1 MLKLSTAVLS
11 GILAI
16 SFSQLAAAQAST
28 ANSPNNPAATGV
40 EKDQTRHHNRA
51 NTRLERRS
59 SAGTTAPNRRSPN
72 NPAATP
78 DIRKDDSQMG
88 TSTGNAAGGATANR
102 SSPNNPA
109 AAPDLPR
116 KQEQR

>member
-1 MLKLSTAVLS
+1 MLKLSTVLFS

-40 EKDQTRHHNRA
+40 EKDQTRDQDRA
-51 NTRLERRS
+51 HSRTDRRS
-59 SAGTTAPNRRSPN
+59 SAGATTPNRRSPN

-78 DIRKDDSQMG
+78 NIRRDDSQMG
-88 TSTGNAAGGATANR
+88 PATDRAAGGATADR

-109 AAPDLPR
+109 ASPDLPR
-116 KQEQR
+116 KQEQ